1 MFKVLELSGLF
12 VFLGGLAKIFSA
24 WGGQKKLLGCGLL
37 GGELVS
43 RLTLCLLDSKHSV
56 HGPTTDSKSIFD
68 FVCFQ
73 LLQTLPGYPT
83 ATILPQIDFRKSAVG
98 LRCRILFRDFYIK
111 NIELTYTVIFHIHF
125 FKSSQFVS
133 N

>member
-68 FVCFQ
+68 FVCYYKHYRVIQRLPFYHRLILENLQ
-73 LLQTLPGYPT
+73 L
-83 ATILPQIDFRKSAVG
+83 D
-98 LRCRILFRDFYIK
+98 
-111 NIELTYTVIFHIHF
+111 
-125 FKSSQFVS
+125 
-133 N
+133 